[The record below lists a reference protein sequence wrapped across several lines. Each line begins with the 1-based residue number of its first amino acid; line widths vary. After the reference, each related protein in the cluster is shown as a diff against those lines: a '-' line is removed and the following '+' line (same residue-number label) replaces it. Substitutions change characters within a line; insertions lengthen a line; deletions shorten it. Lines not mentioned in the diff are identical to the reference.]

1 MDFEHFWCQAS
12 IDLFKGPHLSRIK
25 PTSAEKWLFE
35 DVAFCGPL
43 VAKIYVYR
51 GFFSHILDQRQIPF
65 VLVCITPKVNIF
77 HETLS
82 YVADKIFK
90 LSTNQVFC
98 FFAAGTGVHCFGPR
112 RPREV
117 CQVLTSI
124 LTYIKTICATRR
136 RYSSLADICDKYNL
150 RHLSQIWFL
159 PPVANIICATRRK

>member
-117 CQVLTSI
+117 CQGFLERAKSL
-124 LTYIKTICATRR
+124 LTYFHPYLYKN
-136 RYSSLADICDKYNL
+136 NL
-150 RHLSQIWFL
+150 RHPSQIFITYWYL
-159 PPVANIICATRRK
+159 RRTSQI